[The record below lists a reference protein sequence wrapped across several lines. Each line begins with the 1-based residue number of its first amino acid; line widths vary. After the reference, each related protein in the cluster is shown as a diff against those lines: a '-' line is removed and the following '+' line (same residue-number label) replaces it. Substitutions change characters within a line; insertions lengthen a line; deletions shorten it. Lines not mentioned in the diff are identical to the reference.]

1 MVLSKCIFRR
11 KFKCRQFWQQQFSTF
26 SCNPKTSD
34 SIYFKHR
41 LEIGKNITI
50 PSFKVRPLQWFWCLF
65 EIYVLQE
72 FFHWHLYLCISS
84 FLCNCIWISNVM
96 YLCVCVFADIPWS
109 MRACIAM
116 CGAAWCQRKP
126 SVELGW
132 KGSGYEERNGII
144 QKHHLHLPPSKDSKE
159 KILFTGAST
168 YGVPQKKLPF
178 VKIRR
183 GKYYCWN
190 EKSTNIF
197 LDKCR
202 WFIFYLY
209 VYHLDRLHIGQ

>member
-1 MVLSKCIFRR
+1 MLSFAIKGSALEFNWRFFSSCMILKLQGQIMVLSKCIFRR

-34 SIYFKHR
+34 SIYFTHR

-50 PSFKVRPLQWFWCLF
+50 SSFKVRPLQWFWCLF

-84 FLCNCIWISNVM
+84 FLCNCIWVSEVM
-96 YLCVCVFADIPWS
+96 YLCVRVFADIPWS

-126 SVELGW
+126 SAELGW

-144 QKHHLHLPPSKDSKE
+144 QKHHLHLPPSNH
-159 KILFTGAST
+159 ST
-168 YGVPQKKLPF
+168 ESVFEALHNRQLSD
-178 VKIRR
+178 I
-183 GKYYCWN
+183 WLIWEN
-190 EKSTNIF
+190 SQF
-197 LDKCR
+197 LD
-202 WFIFYLY
+202 
-209 VYHLDRLHIGQ
+209 